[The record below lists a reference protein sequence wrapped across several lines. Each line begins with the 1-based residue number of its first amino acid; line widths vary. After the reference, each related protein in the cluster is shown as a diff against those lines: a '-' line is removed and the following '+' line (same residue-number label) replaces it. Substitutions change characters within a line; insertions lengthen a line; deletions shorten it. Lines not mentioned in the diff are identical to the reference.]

1 MLPDFTYS
9 LRISTVLFSAR
20 HPLPA
25 RSVNKKKIF
34 NDPVYGFVT
43 IPTEFLF
50 DLIEHPYFQRL
61 RRIQQLGLTGFVYPG
76 ALHTRFHHALGAMH
90 LMSLALRT
98 LKDKGVKISAA
109 EGEAAMAAILLHDVG
124 HGPLSHALETAIFQD
139 VPHEQL
145 SLFLMERLN
154 KEFHGKLDLA
164 IEMFKGTYER
174 PFFHQLVS
182 SQLDMDRLDYL
193 NRDSF
198 YTGVEEGRP
207 GADRLIKMLRVH
219 EERLVLEEKAV
230 YSVENFLVS
239 RRLMYW
245 QVYLHKTVTAAEQMV
260 IRTVQRARD
269 LARQGVEVPANSC
282 LGYFL
287 GRAVRLDEFEKNE
300 KVLSHFVELD
310 DYDIWS
316 AIKTWAGHPDVVLS
330 YLAKSILHRNLLK
343 IVLAPE
349 PFDEEFRLGIRE
361 LIEEKFNLPP
371 TEAELLMISGRLSN
385 SAYNAESQEPIEI
398 LTKKGDVVNVMEAS
412 DLPNIRALS
421 QRVEKFYICYPKEIM

>member
-1 MLPDFTYS
+1 M
-9 LRISTVLFSAR
+9 
-20 HPLPA
+20 
-25 RSVNKKKIF
+25 NKKKIF

-43 IPTEFLF
+43 IPTELLF
-50 DLIEHPYFQRL
+50 DLIEHRYFQRL

-90 LMSLALRT
+90 LMQLALRT
-98 LKDKGVKISAA
+98 LKDKGTKISAA
-109 EGEAAMAAILLHDVG
+109 EGEAALIAILLHDIG

-145 SLFLMERLN
+145 SLYLMQRLN
-154 KEFHGKLDLA
+154 DEFGGRLTLA
-164 IEMFKGTYER
+164 IAIFQGTYER

-198 YTGVEEGRP
+198 YTGVAEGRP
-207 GADRLIKMLRVH
+207 GADRLIKMLQVH
-219 EERLVLEEKAV
+219 DGRLVLEEKAV

-245 QVYLHKTVTAAEQMV
+245 QVYLHKTVTSAEQMV

-282 LGYFL
+282 LAYFL
-287 GRAVRLDEFEKNE
+287 GRAATLAEFEQDE
-300 KVLSHFVELD
+300 KILNHFVELD
-310 DYDIWS
+310 DFDIWS
-316 AIKTWAGHPDVVLS
+316 AIKAWSSHPDKVLS

-349 PFDEEFRLGIRE
+349 PFDPEFRLGIRD
-361 LIEEKFNLPP
+361 LIEAKFGLPP
-371 TEAELLMISGRLSN
+371 AEAELLLIAGRLSN
-385 SAYNAESQEPIEI
+385 SAYNAEPGHAIEI

-421 QRVEKFYICYPKEIM
+421 QRVEKFYICYPKEII

>member
-1 MLPDFTYS
+1 M
-9 LRISTVLFSAR
+9 
-20 HPLPA
+20 
-25 RSVNKKKIF
+25 NKKKIF

-50 DLIEHPYFQRL
+50 DLIEHRYFQRL

-109 EGEAAMAAILLHDVG
+109 EGEAALAAILLHDVG
-124 HGPLSHALETAIFQD
+124 HGPLSHALETAVFQD

-145 SLFLMERLN
+145 SLFIMQRLN
-154 KEFHGKLDLA
+154 TEFGGRLDLA
-164 IEMFKGTYER
+164 IDMFKGTYSR

-219 EERLVLEEKAV
+219 NERLVLEEKAV

-245 QVYLHKTVTAAEQMV
+245 QVYLHKTVTSAEQMV

-269 LARQGVEVPANSC
+269 LARQGVEVPANGC

-287 GRAVRLDEFEKNE
+287 GRAVRLDEFEKDD
-300 KVLSHFVELD
+300 KILSHFVELD
-310 DYDIWS
+310 DFDIWS
-316 AIKTWAGHPDVVLS
+316 AIKAWANHPDKVLS
-330 YLAKSILHRNLLK
+330 YLSNSVLHRNLLK

-349 PFDEEFRLGIRE
+349 PFDNEFRLGIRE

-371 TEAELLMISGRLSN
+371 AEAELLLISGSLSN
-385 SAYNAESQEPIEI
+385 SAYNTESQEPIEI

-421 QRVEKFYICYPKEIM
+421 QRVEKFYICYPKEII

>member
-1 MLPDFTYS
+1 MLPVFVH
-9 LRISTVLFSAR
+9 LPRISAILSSAR
-20 HPLPA
+20 HSLPA

-98 LKDKGVKISAA
+98 LKDKGVKISAV
-109 EGEAAMAAILLHDVG
+109 EGEAALAAILLHDVG

-164 IEMFKGTYER
+164 IEIFKGTYGR

-245 QVYLHKTVTAAEQMV
+245 QVYLHKTVTSAEQMV
-260 IRTVQRARD
+260 IRVVQRARD
-269 LARQGVEVPANSC
+269 LARRGVEVPANSC

-287 GRAVRLDEFEKNE
+287 GRAVSLGEFEKDD
-300 KVLSHFVELD
+300 KILSHFVELD

-316 AIKTWAGHPDVVLS
+316 AIKAWAGHPDVVLS

-349 PFDEEFRLGIRE
+349 PFDEEFRLGIQE
-361 LIEEKFNLPP
+361 LIAAKFGLPMN
-371 TEAELLMISGRLSN
+371 EAELLMISGRLSN

-421 QRVEKFYICYPKEIM
+421 QRVEKFYICYPKEIV